1 VEFKEGSFVSLLN
14 TLGGLLSMKGK
25 SKAIIA
31 VLSCVVVFSCAV
43 IYFLHSITKGDGKS
57 DIPGTEGTSNV
68 IKEKQEDASM
78 HGAGLSSLLFP
89 GINTPEDFVAAA
101 VLRLKK
107 DFGAG
112 PIDKSKQMQLV
123 GLKQYLSNQY
133 PDNYLALFREIIKQ
147 AYPAQADEILKTLDR
162 LESYSVWL
170 EANKQGLGQMTHDEI
185 KKTLWTKR
193 KAMFGEDAVGMWA
206 EETRTEAI
214 GDILDIIRDSYDT
227 TLNEKL
233 NLYTQAISRISENSG
248 AALMEDKKSSLT
260 RAFLSLD
267 SVQAELSDMDQ
278 LKRNERLRDIRK
290 AMGYSE
296 PELDVLSEKDAVNET
311 KWQNGFAYMSERSK
325 LLSEPD
331 DGTRSEK
338 LLALQERYFK
348 NAAST
353 IQAEES
359 SGFLRFNRPRVYG
372 RN

>member
-1 VEFKEGSFVSLLN
+1 
-14 TLGGLLSMKGK
+14 MKGK

-31 VLSCVVVFSCAV
+31 VLSCAIVFSCAV
-43 IYFLHSITKGDGKS
+43 IFLLHSVAKS
-57 DIPGTEGTSNV
+57 DGESDISGTEKTSND
-68 IKEKQEDASM
+68 IKEKHQGDSG
-78 HGAGLSSLLFP
+78 HGSGLSSLLFP

-147 AYPAQADEILKTLDR
+147 AYPAQSDEILKTLDR
-162 LESYSVWL
+162 LEAYNVWL
-170 EANKQGLGQMTHDEI
+170 EANKQSLGQMTHDEI
-185 KKTLWTKR
+185 KKALWAKR
-193 KAMFGEDAVGMWA
+193 KTMFGEDAAGMWA

-214 GDILDIIRDSYDT
+214 GDVLDIMRDSYDT

-248 AALMEDKKSSLT
+248 ASLMEDKKSSLT

-278 LKRNERLRDIRK
+278 PKRNERLRDIRK

-296 PELDVLSEKDAVNET
+296 PELDTLAERDAVNEN
-311 KWQNGFAYMSERSK
+311 KWQNGYAYMSERSK
-325 LLSEPD
+325 LLNEPD
-331 DGTRSEK
+331 DGTKSEK
-338 LLALQERYFK
+338 LLALQERFFK

-359 SGFLRFNRPRVYG
+359 SGFFRFNRPRVYG